1 MYDVLHSKA
10 AYYMYD
16 ELHSKETE
24 TNVEETYKET
34 YEHI

>member
-10 AYYMYD
+10 AYYMND

-24 TNVEETYKET
+24 TNVEETYERDL
-34 YEHI
+34 